1 MNYIKLLT
9 DVLKARD
16 KEKTRGVKSPYLYGY
31 YEKYGEKY
39 IAISVYGHMLVFIP
53 EKFFYLDIEKCFDQ
67 VEPLHVD
74 KIINDDHAVDTYT
87 DGIVKPVGG
96 DPKHKIQIF
105 SNDKADIWIAVDLL
119 KLFDLSIAHFKA
131 SDKKSPLY
139 IYEDETLVGMVL
151 PVNHA

>member
-39 IAISVYGHMLVFIP
+39 IVIAIDGHALVFIP
-53 EKFFYLDIEKCFDQ
+53 ERVFYLDIEKCFDQ
-67 VEPLHVD
+67 VEPLHVN
-74 KIINDDHAVDTYT
+74 KIIDDDNVVDTYT

-96 DPKHKIQIF
+96 DPKRKVQIF
-105 SNDKADIWIAVDLL
+105 SNDKADIWIAVKYL
-119 KLFDLSIAHFKA
+119 KLFDLSISHFKG

-139 IYEDETLVGMVL
+139 IYEDETLVGLVL

>member
-39 IAISVYGHMLVFIP
+39 IAIAIDGHALVFIP
-53 EKFFYLDIEKCFDQ
+53 ERVFYLDIEKCF
-67 VEPLHVD
+67 ETTPLSVD
-74 KIINDDHAVDTYT
+74 KMFDYDNVVDTYT
-87 DGIVKPVGG
+87 DGIVRPVGG
-96 DPKHKIQIF
+96 DPKHKVQIF
-105 SNDKADIWIAVDLL
+105 SNDKADIWIDVKYL
-119 KLFDLSIAHFKA
+119 KLFDLSISHFKG

-139 IYEDETLVGMVL
+139 IYEDETLVGLVL
-151 PVNHA
+151 PVNHV

>member
-16 KEKTRGVKSPYLYGY
+16 KEKTRGKKSPYLYGY

-39 IAISVYGHMLVFIP
+39 IAIAVDGHALVFIP

-67 VEPLHVD
+67 AEPLLVD
-74 KIINDDHAVDTYT
+74 KMINDDHAVDTYT
-87 DGIVKPVGG
+87 EGIVKPVGG
-96 DPKHKIQIF
+96 DPKHKVQIF

-139 IYEDETLVGMVL
+139 IYEDETLVGLVL
-151 PVNHA
+151 PVYHA